1 MAKFIGIDI
10 GTSSIKVVVST
21 ESKILK
27 IGAIPNKFGKMLSV
41 MSNTER
47 VQLTDDLKKIFL
59 DLGMKEP
66 SVVASLPESLTF
78 SKLMKFPRMSMP
90 ELATAIKWDLDQSV
104 PFPPNEIE
112 SSWSVVDKNS
122 FIPEDM
128 VGAFVVAVPSKISEL
143 YVQLFELL
151 GKEPLRLENESVPF
165 TRAHTSLLNDS
176 VPSFLIDIGAS
187 GTKIVLANKQMI
199 FNSYFYSVGGSA
211 MTKLISESFGLTAD
225 QAEQYKRTYG
235 MVENQLD
242 GKIFRVL
249 KPLVDNL
256 INEVRKMAISY
267 KTDYGEAQLNKII
280 LSGGGCYLMGLIPY
294 MTSNLEGME
303 VSIGNVFENYEVDS
317 EYVNLGPV
325 FGLALG
331 LSQ

>member
-165 TRAHTSLLNDS
+165 TRAYTPLLNDS

-211 MTKLISESFGLTAD
+211 MTKLIAESFGLTAD

>member
-165 TRAHTSLLNDS
+165 TRAYTPLLNDS

-211 MTKLISESFGLTAD
+211 MTKLIAESFGLTAD

-242 GKIFRVL
+242 GKIF
-249 KPLVDNL
+249 
-256 INEVRKMAISY
+256 
-267 KTDYGEAQLNKII
+267 
-280 LSGGGCYLMGLIPY
+280 
-294 MTSNLEGME
+294 
-303 VSIGNVFENYEVDS
+303 
-317 EYVNLGPV
+317 
-325 FGLALG
+325 
-331 LSQ
+331 

>member
-10 GTSSIKVVVST
+10 GTSAVKVVVSS
-21 ESKILK
+21 ENKIQK
-27 IGAIPNKFGKMLSV
+27 IGAMTNKSGKMLSL

-47 VQLTDDLKKIFL
+47 VQFTDDLKSLFK
-59 DLGMKEP
+59 DLGMKES

-112 SSWSVVDKNS
+112 SSWSVVEKNS

-128 VGAFVVAVPSKISEL
+128 VGAFVVAVPGKISEL

-151 GKEPLRLENESVPF
+151 SKEPLRLENEAVPLI
-165 TRAHTSLLNDS
+165 RAYSPLLNDS
-176 VPSFLIDIGAS
+176 QPSFLVDIGAS
-187 GTKIVLANKQMI
+187 GTKIVLANKQII
-199 FNSYFYSVGGSA
+199 FSNYFYSVGGMA
-211 MTKLISESFGLTAD
+211 MTKIIAESFGLTLE

-235 MVENQLD
+235 MVEGQLD
-242 GKIFRVL
+242 GKIFNVL

-256 INEVRKMAISY
+256 INEIRKMSISF
-267 KTDYGEAQLNKII
+267 KTDFGDTQINKIV
-280 LSGGGCYLMGLIPY
+280 LSGGGCYLLGLIPY
-294 MTSNLEGME
+294 ITSAMEGME
-303 VSIGNVFENYEVDS
+303 VSVGNVFEGFEVDAS
-317 EYVNLGPV
+317 YSSLGPV